1 MLRCALLL
9 LRVNHARTKE
19 DVMVNRAHQL
29 RLDLG
34 DQLLWDQLEE
44 GARQR
49 SVSLLS
55 QLLQEIWRDEKDRE
69 DQEQHHEGE
78 ASHD

>member
-1 MLRCALLL
+1 
-9 LRVNHARTKE
+9 
-19 DVMVNRAHQL
+19 MVNRAHQL

-34 DQLLWDQLEE
+34 GQLLWDQLEE

-55 QLLQEIWRDEKDRE
+55 QLLQEIWRAERDHE
-69 DQEQHHEGE
+69 DQEQHHEGG